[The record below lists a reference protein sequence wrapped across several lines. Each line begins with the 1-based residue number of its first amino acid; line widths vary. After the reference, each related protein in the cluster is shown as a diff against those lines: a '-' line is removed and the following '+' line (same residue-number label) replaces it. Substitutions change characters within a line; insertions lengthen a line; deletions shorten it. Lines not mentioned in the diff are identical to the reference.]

1 MKNTQKKSAV
11 SVGSLVGLGNS
22 KRLAAMRKSIKA
34 PVESEPFKGES
45 KKRLNNEERDIK
57 QARQLVKQVIAD
69 IKSKYPAGQQNSFFA
84 LRYTS
89 EEQLNQLSLQEVF
102 ELLKISQ
109 VLPKKIM
116 QVKFAGNTDLS

>member
-1 MKNTQKKSAV
+1 MKNTQKMSAV
-11 SVGSLVGLGNS
+11 GAGNLVGLGNS

-34 PVESEPFKGES
+34 PVEPESFKGES
-45 KKRLNNEERDIK
+45 KQRLSNEGRDIK

-102 ELLKISQ
+102 ILLKIKQ
-109 VLPKKIM
+109 KLPKNIM
-116 QVKFAGNTDLS
+116 RIKFIGGSE